1 MNHKELKLFLN
12 KQVKHYQIP
21 RFIEN
26 DPVGIPHLFS
36 QNADIEI
43 MGFFAALFA
52 WGQRKTI
59 IQKSK
64 ELIARMDG
72 RPYDFM
78 VNHQEQ
84 DLKNMVGFKHR
95 TFNDTDLL
103 YFIAFLKSHY
113 QKSGSLE
120 SAFLKGY
127 SENDENI
134 QSSLNGF
141 RIYFFSLPDAPPR
154 TFKHISSPLQNSAC
168 KRLSMFLRWMVRT
181 DQTGVDFGIWK
192 TIKPAQLICPLDLH
206 VARVARKLGLLTR
219 TQNDWK
225 AALELTHNLKRF
237 DAHDPVKY
245 DFALFGLGV
254 EGEM

>member
-12 KQVKHYQIP
+12 QQVRYYQTQG
-21 RFIEN
+21 FIEN
-26 DPVGIPHLFS
+26 DPISIPHLFS
-36 QNADIEI
+36 QKEDIEI
-43 MGFFAALFA
+43 MGFFASIFA

-59 IQKSK
+59 IHKSTD
-64 ELIARMDG
+64 LISRMDG
-72 RPYDFM
+72 QPFDFIL
-78 VNHQEQ
+78 NHQES
-84 DLKNMVGFKHR
+84 DLKSLIGFKHR

-103 YFIAFLKSHY
+103 YFASFLKGHY
-113 QKSGSLE
+113 QKFSSLE
-120 SAFLKGY
+120 SAFLIGY
-127 SENDENI
+127 SEENEDI

-141 RIYFFSLPDAPPR
+141 RAYFFSMPDAPNR
-154 TFKHISSPLQNSAC
+154 TLKHISSPAQNSAC
-168 KRLSMFLRWMVRT
+168 KRLNMFLRWMVRGNEK
-181 DQTGVDFGIWK
+181 GVDFGIWN

-225 AALELTHNLKRF
+225 AALELTHNLKIF
-237 DAHDPVKY
+237 DAVDPVKY

>member
-1 MNHKELKLFLN
+1 MNYKELKLFLN
-12 KQVKHYQIP
+12 QQVKHYQTQG
-21 RFIEN
+21 FIEN
-26 DPVGIPHLFS
+26 DPICVPYLFS
-36 QNADIEI
+36 QKEDIEI
-43 MGFFAALFA
+43 MGFFASIFA

-59 IQKSK
+59 IQKSND
-64 ELIARMDG
+64 LISRMDG
-72 RPYDFM
+72 RPFDFIL
-78 VNHQEQ
+78 NHQES
-84 DLKNMVGFKHR
+84 DLKSLIGFKHR

-103 YFIAFLKSHY
+103 HFVSFLKAHYHKFNSLEPAFLI
-113 QKSGSLE
+113 
-120 SAFLKGY
+120 GY
-127 SENDENI
+127 SEKDENI

-141 RIYFFSLPDAPPR
+141 RNYFFSMPDAPNR
-154 TFKHISSPLQNSAC
+154 TMKHISSPAQNSAC
-168 KRLSMFLRWMVRT
+168 KRLNMFLRWMVRGNEN
-181 DQTGVDFGIWK
+181 GVDFGIWK

-225 AALELTHNLKRF
+225 AALELTQNLKVF

>member
-1 MNHKELKLFLN
+1 MNQRELKLFLN
-12 KQVKHYQIP
+12 KQVKFYEIP

-26 DPVGIPHLFS
+26 DPIGIPHLFT

-64 ELIARMDG
+64 ELISRMDG
-72 RPYDFM
+72 RPHDFII
-78 VNHQEQ
+78 NHRES
-84 DLKNMVGFKHR
+84 DLKNLLGFKHR

-103 YFIAFLKSHY
+103 YFVAFLKFHY
-113 QKSGSLE
+113 QKSASLE
-120 SAFLKGY
+120 SAFLKAY

-134 QSSLNGF
+134 ESALNGF
-141 RIYFFSLPDAPPR
+141 RNYFFSLPEASHR
-154 TFKHISSPLQNSAC
+154 TLKHISSPIQNSAC
-168 KRLSMFLRWMVRT
+168 KRLNMFLRWMVRT
-181 DQTGVDFGIWK
+181 DQKGVDFGIWK
-192 TIKPAQLICPLDLH
+192 SIKPAQLICPLDLH

-225 AALELTHNLKRF
+225 AAIELTQSLKKL
-237 DAHDPVKY
+237 DAGDPVKY
-245 DFALFGLGV
+245 DFALFGMGV
-254 EGEM
+254 EREM